1 MSDAGVRSTQ
11 DIALAAYI
19 CMRGEEDP
27 SLGVTLVKVNPKGP
41 MSEFFF
47 RDSRSMIDQLAVD
60 FEGSGS
66 QRFDAK
72 IRVLKTL
79 GRLKKVHHSY

>member
-1 MSDAGVRSTQ
+1 MSDAGIRSTR

-19 CMRGEEDP
+19 CMRSEEDL
-27 SLGVTLVKVNPKGP
+27 SLGVTLVKVSPNNG

-47 RDSRSMIDQLAVD
+47 RDSKGKIDQLSVAY
-60 FEGSGS
+60 EGSES

-72 IRVLKTL
+72 VRVLKSL
-79 GRLKKVHHSY
+79 GHVKTIRRF